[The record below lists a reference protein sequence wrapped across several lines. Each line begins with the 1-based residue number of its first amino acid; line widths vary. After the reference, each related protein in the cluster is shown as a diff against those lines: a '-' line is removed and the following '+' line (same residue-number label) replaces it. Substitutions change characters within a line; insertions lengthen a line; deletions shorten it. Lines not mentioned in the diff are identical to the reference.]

1 MGLCLGYESALRYWL
16 TKQEGEAIPDVADTG
31 LFAYAEANARLVR
44 QEGLPV
50 SPEVGRPL
58 QLVIP
63 HVAGKHRIDNTC
75 VHVCQTELPEGSFRR
90 LGGDALVSSPE
101 LTFLQM
107 AVGKTLW
114 ETVELG
120 CYLCSTF
127 AISDRGRDYVCK
139 RDQLVTLDDLRRY
152 LDRLPPHTYGVRRA
166 RGALRY
172 VVEATASPMEV
183 QLAMHFG
190 MPPDLGGRG
199 PLAISA
205 NQIIQIDE
213 HAQRLLDASYLRGD
227 LFLPDYQSD
236 LEFDSEAFHTGRFRL
251 DHTQA
256 RRNVLEAMQVKTI
269 SATQGQIGTL
279 KKFDDFVWLLEK
291 RIGREHLE
299 PTPRQRSLQVNLFA
313 WLNDRRRT
321 LF

>member
-16 TKQEGEAIPDVADTG
+16 TKQDGEAIPEAADPG

-44 QEGLPV
+44 REGLPV

-58 QLVIP
+58 HLVIP
-63 HVAGKHRIDNTC
+63 HAAGKHRMDNVC
-75 VHVCQTELPEGSFRR
+75 VHVCRTQLPEGSFRR
-90 LGGDALVSSPE
+90 LGGGALVSSPE

-107 AVGKTLW
+107 AAGRTLW

-120 CYLCSTF
+120 CCLCSTF
-127 AISDRGRDYVCK
+127 ALSDRGRDYVCE
-139 RDQLVTLDDLRRY
+139 REQLVTLDDLRRY
-152 LDRLPPHTYGVRRA
+152 LDRLPPHAYGARRA
-166 RGALRY
+166 RAALRY

-190 MPPDLGGRG
+190 MPPDLGGCG
-199 PLAISA
+199 PLVISA
-205 NQIIQIDE
+205 NQILKIDE
-213 HAQRLLDASYLRGD
+213 HAQRLLEAGYLKGD

-236 LEFDSEAFHTGRFRL
+236 LEFDSALFHTGRFRL
-251 DHTQA
+251 DHTQT
-256 RRNVLEAMQVKTI
+256 RRNVLEAMHIKTV
-269 SATQGQIGTL
+269 SATPGQVGTL
-279 KKFDDFVWLLEK
+279 GKFDDFTWLFEQ

-299 PTPRQRSLQVNLFA
+299 PTPRQRSLQVDLFA
-313 WLNDRRRT
+313 WLNDHKRT